1 MIKINLLP
9 EKRRRRRVTPFLN
22 ILIPGSIITGITI
35 LLLIIFTF
43 HLNSKISTL
52 ENEKTIKEKRLN
64 ELKETLKEVENYERD
79 NKAYR
84 EKSRIIE
91 LLQKNQSVPLR
102 LLDEVSE
109 RLPEGVWL
117 TALVDK
123 KGVVSIEGY
132 AFTNSDLVGYVQN
145 LKNSKYLTDVALLE
159 SRQTTYEDVQVY
171 KFKLT
176 FKIKV

>member
-1 MIKINLLP
+1 MIKVNLLP
-9 EKRRRRRVTPFLN
+9 EKRRKKAIPFLN
-22 ILIPGSIITGITI
+22 ILIPGSIITGVTI
-35 LLLIIFTF
+35 LILIIFAF
-43 HLNSKISTL
+43 QLNSKISAL

-64 ELKETLKEVENYERD
+64 ELKEALKEVENYERD
-79 NKAYR
+79 NKAFR

-123 KGVVSIEGY
+123 KGLVSLEGY

-145 LKNSKYLTDVALLE
+145 LKRSKYFTDVTLLE
-159 SRQTTYEDVQVY
+159 SRQATFEDVQVY
-171 KFKLT
+171 KFRLT
-176 FKIKV
+176 FRIKV